1 MFPSLDENKPF
12 QSFEAATAHAKIT
25 ALVRIVSIV
34 SSFLF
39 WLVVSLVLA
48 AVYIYLQLELPPLA
62 VLSVL
67 GVAPFPLAA
76 ATWKIIEKLLCLYC
90 ENYVRSY
97 VSIQS

>member
-39 WLVVSLVLA
+39 WLESMGSDSIDFKRGLV
-48 AVYIYLQLELPPLA
+48 
-62 VLSVL
+62 
-67 GVAPFPLAA
+67 
-76 ATWKIIEKLLCLYC
+76 
-90 ENYVRSY
+90 
-97 VSIQS
+97 